1 MTLTIKT
8 IKLGNNTRFICLIFI
23 VTSCAT
29 TKIDKERCKDI
40 YGYFTK
46 AKDCLALK
54 FENSNPKKYQEYKA
68 LHSVVLKTIANQVYE
83 NKINNDQAWAIYD
96 DIILEFN
103 KSKNKTEYFNSY
115 FTEFDLIK
123 QSYSLS
129 IHKNFHKKLKSAVLF
144 SVSRRFRGRRGYK
157 L

>member
-1 MTLTIKT
+1 M
-8 IKLGNNTRFICLIFI
+8 IFI

-29 TKIDKERCKDI
+29 NQKFGKEHCKDL

-83 NKINNDQAWAIYD
+83 NKINNDNANQIISIKDSPERAIAV
-96 DIILEFN
+96 INPVKPPPIMQIFC
-103 KSKNKTEYFNSY
+103 F
-115 FTEFDLIK
+115 
-123 QSYSLS
+123 S
-129 IHKNFHKKLKSAVLF
+129 IFLF
-144 SVSRRFRGRRGYK
+144 FIN
-157 L
+157 